1 MIYSFRIMIVIKT
14 ITTMEIQFT
23 SPQKAEAFTTLF
35 QHIKNFTDNINIMF
49 ESERMFVQGMDSA
62 RVSIFEIHL
71 PSTWFDVYKTPVSGT
86 AVLGISSS
94 LLFRVLNARD
104 KSQTLSL
111 THDASINSDK
121 LYVNF
126 VSEDKVAFDKHF
138 ELPLMDI
145 DEEMMSIPEIDY
157 QAEFA
162 LSSANFAN
170 MVNQMKMFGDSMQID
185 CSEEKIQLWSLSH
198 EAGKMSVLIPID
210 DLTSFSINDGET
222 LNISFSLNH
231 LYNFCL
237 YSKLSKDVEISI
249 SDNYPMRVLYRLTGE
264 TEAKIVFYLA
274 PKMSDD

>member
-1 MIYSFRIMIVIKT
+1 MFIIKT
-14 ITTMEIQFT
+14 ITTMEIQLT

-71 PSTWFDVYKTPVSGT
+71 PSSWFDVYKGSDNVTT
-86 AVLGISSS
+86 VLGISSS

-111 THDASINSDK
+111 THDSENSDK